1 MATDRDTINI
11 GLLGLGVVGSGVAAA
26 LRGKA
31 DMLAEQAGVSLSLQ
45 KVLVRDVSRPRP
57 GEIKAGL
64 LTDDVRKVIADPAID
79 VIIELMGGEHPALE
93 YIKEAIMRGKHVVTA
108 NKEVMAKHGY
118 KLLSLAKEYNVQ
130 LRYEASVGGGI
141 PLIVPFEQSLLANDI
156 SAIYAILNGT
166 TNYIL
171 TRMSRDGLDF
181 AVALRRAQELGYA
194 EAEPVNDIE
203 GMDAAYKL
211 AILAGLAFHVRVNPQ
226 DIYCEGISHLEA
238 RDFCYAKEFG
248 YAIKLLAIAK
258 QAEGALDIRVHPVFI
273 PEDAQL
279 AKVDGVYNAVQVEG
293 DLVGRVIFYGEGAGA
308 SPTASAVVA
317 DVLAEAKNICCQE
330 KEFSQRLVIR
340 DLVMKPVTEIEACY
354 YLRLSAADCAGVL
367 AQISRV
373 LGDNAISIASVVQKE
388 SDPATKSAEIV
399 VMTHPAREKALRKA
413 IEELECLDVV
423 RKISNFIR
431 VEA

>member
-1 MATDRDTINI
+1 LAINKDTTNI
-11 GLLGLGVVGSGVAAA
+11 GLLGLGVVGSAVAAV
-26 LRGKA
+26 LRDKA
-31 DMLAEQAGVSLSLQ
+31 DMLAEQAGVTFSLQ
-45 KVLVRDVSRPRP
+45 KALVRDLAKPRP

-79 VIIELMGGEHPALE
+79 IIIELMGGEQPALG

-108 NKEVMAKHGY
+108 NKEVMAKYGY
-118 KLLSLAKEYNVQ
+118 ELLSLAKEYNVQ
-130 LRYEASVGGGI
+130 LRYEASAGGGI
-141 PLIVPFEQSLLANDI
+141 PLIVPFEQSLSANDV

-211 AILAGLAFHVRVNPQ
+211 AILAGLAFHARVNPQ
-226 DIYCEGISHLEA
+226 EIYREGVSHLEA

-258 QAEGALDIRVHPVFI
+258 QEEGVLDVRVHPVFI
-273 PEDAQL
+273 PEDSQL

-293 DLVGRVIFYGEGAGA
+293 DLIGRVIFYGEGAGA
-308 SPTASAVVA
+308 SPTASAVMA
-317 DVLAEAKNICCQE
+317 DVLAEARSICCQE
-330 KEFSQRLVIR
+330 KEFSQRLIIR
-340 DLVMKPVTEIEACY
+340 DLVVKPVAEIEACY
-354 YLRLSAADCAGVL
+354 YLRLSAADRAGVL
-367 AQISRV
+367 AQISLV

-413 IEELECLDVV
+413 IGELERLDVV

>member
-1 MATDRDTINI
+1 LAINKDTTNI
-11 GLLGLGVVGSGVAAA
+11 GLLGLGVVGSAVAAV
-26 LRGKA
+26 LRDKA
-31 DMLAEQAGVSLSLQ
+31 DMLAEQAGVTFSLQ
-45 KVLVRDVSRPRP
+45 KALVRDLAKPRP

-79 VIIELMGGEHPALE
+79 IIIELMGGEQPALG

-108 NKEVMAKHGY
+108 NKEVMAKYGY
-118 KLLSLAKEYNVQ
+118 ELLSLAKEYNVQ

-141 PLIVPFEQSLLANDI
+141 PLIVPFEQSLSANDV

-203 GMDAAYKL
+203 GVDAAYKL

-226 DIYCEGISHLEA
+226 NIYREGISHLEA
-238 RDFCYAKEFG
+238 RDFRYAEEFG

-258 QAEGALDIRVHPVFI
+258 REKGALDIRVHPVLI
-273 PEDAQL
+273 PEDSQL

-293 DLVGRVIFYGEGAGA
+293 DLIGRVVFYGEGAGA
-308 SPTASAVVA
+308 LPTASAVMA
-317 DVLAEAKNICCQE
+317 DVLAVSKNRCCQE

-340 DLVMKPVTEIEACY
+340 DLVMKPVTEIESCY

-399 VMTHPAREKALRKA
+399 VMTHLAMEKALRKA

-423 RKISNFIR
+423 KKISNFIR